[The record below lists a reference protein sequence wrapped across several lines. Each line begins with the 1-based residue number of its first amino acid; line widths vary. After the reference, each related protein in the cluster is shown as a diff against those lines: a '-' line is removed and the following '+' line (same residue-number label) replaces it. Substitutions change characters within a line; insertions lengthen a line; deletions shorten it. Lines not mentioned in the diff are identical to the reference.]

1 MIFERIASFKILIS
15 VGRENPMGMSATPS
29 QEEKILESESQQE
42 TPPGPES
49 GLALLSSAAS
59 KAQLVLLLLVC
70 LSVLLFFCVASSG
83 RKANYFYNIGYII
96 PHECA
101 FKMLSCFLMLWF
113 LYCKE
118 YVYFKMCL
126 FLSLEF
132 TVHSRTTLDRKVVLN
147 YDIVLAYHL

>member
-59 KAQLVLLLLVC
+59 KAQLVLLLWFVC
-70 LSVLLFFCVASSG
+70 LYCCFFVWLPQEE
-83 RKANYFYNIGYII
+83 KQII
-96 PHECA
+96 
-101 FKMLSCFLMLWF
+101 F
-113 LYCKE
+113 
-118 YVYFKMCL
+118 
-126 FLSLEF
+126 
-132 TVHSRTTLDRKVVLN
+132 
-147 YDIVLAYHL
+147 II